1 MYTIFPTEGS
11 RLNYTLKIIDTP
23 GFGDTRGV
31 DRDHDIVDQI
41 RHLFSA
47 EGDQGV
53 LYIDAVCFIAKAPDA
68 RLTASQKY
76 IINSIM
82 SLFGKDIESNICTLI
97 TFADGA
103 DPPVLASL
111 KESDLP
117 FGKEFCFNNSALFA
131 DNKASNTLSPMF
143 WEMGRKSFKTFFEH
157 ISKLETKSLRL
168 TKAVLEEREQLK
180 TIILSIQ
187 PHVSAGLSKL
197 SELKEQLEIF
207 TKNKNTIEE
216 NQKFEYT
223 VDETKQVMVD
233 LPIGQHVT
241 NCLQC
246 NFTCHED
253 CKIADDDNKR
263 HCVAMNLQTGDCKIC
278 PGECHWDMHKNA
290 KFIIRYVTESVTKTY
305 AEMKARLEEAMKKT
319 LTHET
324 CIELLTNDL
333 DEFWSKIS
341 DMMNEMNSCRARL
354 NEIALRPDPLSSV
367 EYIDLMIESEK
378 MENKSG
384 YLKRIQVLEEMK
396 KRARVGDDVALLSKN
411 IQATKQ
417 ATVAVVG
424 KSFDK
429 KQGKGKKGSNVAQ
442 VFNRAYKC
450 VKNRIKPRK

>member
-1 MYTIFPTEGS
+1 MYKIFPTEGS

-31 DRDHDIVDQI
+31 DRDHAIVEQI

-53 LYIDAVCFIAKAPDA
+53 LYIDAVCFIAKARDA
-68 RLTASQKY
+68 LLTPSQKY

-97 TFADGA
+97 TFVDSA

-111 KESDLP
+111 KESNLP
-117 FGKEFCFNNSALFA
+117 IGKEFRFNNSALFA
-131 DNKASNTLSPMF
+131 DNKASNTLFPML
-143 WEMGRKSFKTFFEH
+143 WEMGSRSFKMFFEH
-157 ISKLETKSLRL
+157 IRKLETKSLRQ

-180 TIILSIQ
+180 TMILSIQ

-246 NFTCHED
+246 NFTCHEN

-263 HCVAMNLQTGDCKIC
+263 HCVAMNLQTGVCKIC
-278 PGECHWDMHKNA
+278 PAECHWDMHKNA
-290 KFIIRYVTESVTKTY
+290 KFIIRYVTQSVTKTY
-305 AEMKARLEEAMKKT
+305 AEMKARFEEAVEQT
-319 LTHET
+319 LTKEK
-324 CIELLTNDL
+324 CIELLMNDL

-341 DMMNEMNSCRARL
+341 DIMNEMNSCSARL

-384 YLKRIQVLEEMK
+384 YMKRIQVLEEMK

-411 IQATKQ
+411 IQATKW
-417 ATVAVVG
+417 
-424 KSFDK
+424 
-429 KQGKGKKGSNVAQ
+429 
-442 VFNRAYKC
+442 
-450 VKNRIKPRK
+450 PL